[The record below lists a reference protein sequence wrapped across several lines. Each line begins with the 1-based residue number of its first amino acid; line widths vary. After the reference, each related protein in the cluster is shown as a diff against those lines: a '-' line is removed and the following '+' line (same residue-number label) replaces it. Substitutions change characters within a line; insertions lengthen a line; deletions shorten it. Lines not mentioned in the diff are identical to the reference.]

1 MPSRPSKLK
10 WILIPA
16 VTLGL
21 LLGAAIALPFL
32 VDLEKFKPQIQAAV
46 GSAVNADLDFKSI
59 RLHAIPKL
67 GVTIKNAEIRNT
79 DPTFKGVPLFR
90 TDELFL
96 ATEFWPLLKG
106 KMEGELRIVNPAIE
120 LHLNG
125 GTNNLASLAKAPEDA
140 GATPKPDENQAAKP
154 EAPAAPLSGATISAL
169 RDRVLIKS
177 ITISG
182 AAASVKSNGKPLAKV
197 SDLDFSIR
205 NIGLDRDID
214 IALSTDLKA
223 KEAGAVVGG
232 AIKMNLTAKIESSAD
247 ALFKR
252 LAFNGNLDLKD
263 LALNFQN
270 ALVKKP
276 GQNIAMR
283 IRGAASPSSL
293 DVDELG
299 FDILNIAGTGKLAVS
314 DFKSLKTVF
323 NMNIESPD
331 VSSLGAMLPQ
341 HAKLLQKASLKVKA
355 KVEGPLADLSALQA
369 DLGVESK
376 LSGSDFNLAV
386 TATSLL
392 PAKAGIKFSS
402 QHIDLGALLKP
413 FMPAALPGEGPAATA
428 SPATPE
434 NKAADSGATA
444 SSGGTA
450 GLEKDFALSQELK
463 DTIKPHVIDVDVA
476 MNEIVWDRLAIKNLV
491 VKAGLK
497 DLEIALQQFS
507 LLALGGS
514 VRADGK
520 LNLASSPVEFRGSFK
535 LDGASASEAIDVIA
549 PAQKEA
555 LSGKLSLA
563 MAVSA
568 RGTTRQTLSKTLSGK
583 GSYSIS
589 DVKMRGAALRPL
601 VAESFSGF
609 VSGLTSGKTAEKAFK
624 NIAKFLESPI
634 GKRIPE
640 DKKPKIDDLKKKIE
654 SIKVV
659 RIPDKYA
666 GEKKV
671 ATSSGQFEVN
681 DGKIKITSDT
691 SSDLGQ
697 FKLNAITSLEGN
709 LDGDMEITLS
719 ETDKAA
725 LIKQSEY
732 AALLLDKNKAM
743 RLPFNLGG
751 SVMSPKVS
759 MQTGLLTSNFEDN
772 AAVRLEQE
780 AKKALEDAARQAIKG
795 ALPALGIDKAKA
807 DEISKKTEDSRKK
820 FESQAKDKLKG
831 LFQKK

>member
-106 KMEGELRIVNPAIE
+106 KLEGELRIVNPAVE
-120 LHLNG
+120 MHLNG
-125 GTNNLASLAKAPEDA
+125 GTNNLASLAKAPSD
-140 GATPKPDENQAAKP
+140 GTATPKAGENQAATP

-182 AAASVKSNGKPLAKV
+182 ATASVKSNGKPLAKV

-205 NIGLDRDID
+205 NIGLDRDIE

-223 KEAGAVVGG
+223 KEAGAIVGG

-252 LAFNGNLDLKD
+252 LTFNGNLDLKD

-314 DFKSLKTVF
+314 DFKSLKTAF

-341 HAKLLQKASLKVKA
+341 HAKLLQKASLKVKV

-386 TATSLL
+386 TATSVL
-392 PAKAGIKFSS
+392 PAKAGVKFSS

-413 FMPAALPGEGPAATA
+413 FLPPTLPADGAAAA
-428 SPATPE
+428 SPATAE

-463 DTIKPHVIDVDVA
+463 DTIKPHVINVDVA

-491 VKAGLK
+491 IKAGLK

-535 LDGASASEAIDVIA
+535 LDGVSASDAIDVIA
-549 PAQKEA
+549 PVQKEA

-583 GSYSIS
+583 GSYSIN

-624 NIAKFLESPI
+624 NIAKFLDSPI

-807 DEISKKTEDSRKK
+807 DEISKKTEASRKK

>member
-67 GVTIKNAEIRNT
+67 GVTIKNAEIRNA

-125 GTNNLASLAKAPEDA
+125 GTNNLASLAKAPSD
-140 GATPKPDENQAAKP
+140 GTATPKAGENQAATP

-177 ITISG
+177 ITITG
-182 AAASVKSNGKPLAKV
+182 AAAGVKSNGKPLAKV

-283 IRGAASPSSL
+283 IRGTASPSSL

-314 DFKSLKTVF
+314 DFKSLKTAF

-341 HAKLLQKASLKVKA
+341 HAKLLQNASLKVKA

-376 LSGSDFNLAV
+376 LSGSDFNLSV
-386 TATSLL
+386 TATSVL
-392 PAKAGIKFSS
+392 PAKARIKFSS

-413 FMPAALPGEGPAATA
+413 FMPAAMPGETAAATA

-434 NKAADSGATA
+434 KKAADSGAP
-444 SSGGTA
+444 A

-497 DLEIALQQFS
+497 DLEIALAQFS

>member
-106 KMEGELRIVNPAIE
+106 KLEGELRIVNPAVE
-120 LHLNG
+120 MHLNG
-125 GTNNLASLAKAPEDA
+125 GTNNLASLAKAPSD
-140 GATPKPDENQAAKP
+140 GTATPKAGENQAATP

-182 AAASVKSNGKPLAKV
+182 ATASVKSNGKPLVKV
-197 SDLDFSIR
+197 SDLDVSIR

-223 KEAGAVVGG
+223 KEAGAIVGG

-299 FDILNIAGTGKLAVS
+299 FDILNIAGTGKLAVT
-314 DFKSLKTVF
+314 DFKSLKTAF

-413 FMPAALPGEGPAATA
+413 FLPPTLPGETAAAA
-428 SPATPE
+428 SSTTPN
-434 NKAADSGATA
+434 NKATESAAPT
-444 SSGGTA
+444 SSA
-450 GLEKDFALSQELK
+450 GVAENEKDFALSQELK
-463 DTIKPHVIDVDVA
+463 DTIKPHVINVDVA

-491 VKAGLK
+491 IKAGLK

-514 VRADGK
+514 VIADGK

-535 LDGASASEAIDVIA
+535 LDGVSASDAIDVIA
-549 PAQKEA
+549 PTQKEA

-568 RGTTRQTLSKTLSGK
+568 RGTTRQTVSKTLNGK
-583 GSYSIS
+583 GSYSIN

-624 NIAKFLESPI
+624 NIAKFLDSPI

-697 FKLNAITSLEGN
+697 FKLNAITTLEGN
-709 LDGDMEITLS
+709 LDGDMEITLA

-743 RLPFNLGG
+743 RLPFKLGG
-751 SVMSPKVS
+751 SVMSPKVT
-759 MQTGLLTSNFEDN
+759 MQTELLTSNFEDN

>member
-67 GVTIKNAEIRNT
+67 GITIKNAEIRNA

-120 LHLNG
+120 LHLNA
-125 GTNNLASLAKAPEDA
+125 GTNNLASLAKAPSDA
-140 GATPKPDENQAAKP
+140 VATPKPDENQAATP

-177 ITISG
+177 ITITG

-283 IRGAASPSSL
+283 IRGAASPSNL

-314 DFKSLKTVF
+314 DFKSLKTAF

-341 HAKLLQKASLKVKA
+341 HAKLLQKASLKVQA
-355 KVEGPLADLSALQA
+355 KVEGPLADLSALKA

-386 TATSLL
+386 TATSVL

-413 FMPAALPGEGPAATA
+413 FLPPTLPGEGAAARST
-428 SPATPE
+428 TPD
-434 NKAADSGATA
+434 NKATESAAPT
-444 SSGGTA
+444 SSA
-450 GLEKDFALSQELK
+450 GVAGNEKDFALSQELK

-507 LLALGGS
+507 LSALGGS

-520 LNLASSPVEFRGSFK
+520 LNLASAPVEFRGSFK
-535 LDGASASEAIDVIA
+535 MDGVSASDAIDVIA

-583 GSYSIS
+583 GSYSVS

-624 NIAKFLESPI
+624 NIAKFLDSPI

-697 FKLNAITSLEGN
+697 FKLNAITTLEGN
-709 LDGDMEITLS
+709 LDGDMEITLA
-719 ETDKAA
+719 ETDKSA

-743 RLPFNLGG
+743 RLPFKLGG
-751 SVMSPKVS
+751 SVMSPKVT
-759 MQTGLLTSNFEDN
+759 MQTELLTSNFEDN

>member
-106 KMEGELRIVNPAIE
+106 KLEGELRIVNPAVE
-120 LHLNG
+120 MHLNG
-125 GTNNLASLAKAPEDA
+125 GTNNLASLAKAPSD
-140 GATPKPDENQAAKP
+140 GTATPKAGENQAATP

-223 KEAGAVVGG
+223 KEAGAIVGG

-314 DFKSLKTVF
+314 DFKSLKTAF

-355 KVEGPLADLSALQA
+355 RVEGPLADLSALQA

-413 FMPAALPGEGPAATA
+413 FLPPTLPGEGPAV
-428 SPATPE
+428 
-434 NKAADSGATA
+434 A
-444 SSGGTA
+444 SSTTPNNKVTESAAPTSSA
-450 GLEKDFALSQELK
+450 GVAENEKDFALSQELK

-535 LDGASASEAIDVIA
+535 MDGVSASEAIDVIA

-583 GSYSIS
+583 GSYSIN

-624 NIAKFLESPI
+624 NIAKFLDSPI

>member
-67 GVTIKNAEIRNT
+67 GFTIKNAEIRNT

-106 KMEGELRIVNPAIE
+106 KLEGELRIVNPAVE
-120 LHLNG
+120 MHLNG
-125 GTNNLASLAKAPEDA
+125 GTNNLASLAKAPSD
-140 GATPKPDENQAAKP
+140 GTATPKAGENQAATP

-182 AAASVKSNGKPLAKV
+182 ATASVKSNGKPLAKV

-223 KEAGAVVGG
+223 KEAGAIVGG

-299 FDILNIAGTGKLAVS
+299 FDILNIAGTGKLTVS
-314 DFKSLKTVF
+314 DFKSLKTAF

-386 TATSLL
+386 TATSVL

-413 FMPAALPGEGPAATA
+413 FLPPTLPADGAAAA
-428 SPATPE
+428 SPATAE
-434 NKAADSGATA
+434 KKATESAAP
-444 SSGGTA
+444 A

-463 DTIKPHVIDVDVA
+463 DTIKPHVVDVDVA

-514 VRADGK
+514 VIADGK

-583 GSYSIS
+583 GSYSIN

-759 MQTGLLTSNFEDN
+759 MQTALLTSNFEDN

>member
-67 GVTIKNAEIRNT
+67 GVTIKNAEIRNA

-106 KMEGELRIVNPAIE
+106 KLEGELRIVNPAVE
-120 LHLNG
+120 MHLNG
-125 GTNNLASLAKAPEDA
+125 GTNNLASLAKAPSD
-140 GATPKPDENQAAKP
+140 GTATPKAGENQAATP

-177 ITISG
+177 IAITG

-283 IRGAASPSSL
+283 IRGTASPSSL

-314 DFKSLKTVF
+314 DFKSLKTAF

-355 KVEGPLADLSALQA
+355 KVEGSLADLSALQA

-376 LSGSDFNLAV
+376 LSGSDFNLSV
-386 TATSLL
+386 TATSVL
-392 PAKAGIKFSS
+392 PAKARIKFSS

-413 FMPAALPGEGPAATA
+413 FMPAALPGEGAAAT
-428 SPATPE
+428 SSTTPE
-434 NKAADSGATA
+434 KKATESAAP
-444 SSGGTA
+444 A

-514 VRADGK
+514 VIADGK

-535 LDGASASEAIDVIA
+535 LDGVSASDAIDVIA

-555 LSGKLSLA
+555 LSGKLSVA

-568 RGTTRQTLSKTLSGK
+568 RGTTRQTLSKTLNGK

-624 NIAKFLESPI
+624 NIAKFLDSPI

>member
-67 GVTIKNAEIRNT
+67 GITIKNAEIRNA

-140 GATPKPDENQAAKP
+140 GATPKAGENQSATP

-177 ITISG
+177 IAITG

-331 VSSLGAMLPQ
+331 VSSLAAMLPQ
-341 HAKLLQKASLKVKA
+341 HAKLLQKASLKVQA
-355 KVEGPLADLSALQA
+355 KVEGPLADLSALKA

-376 LSGSDFNLAV
+376 LSGSDFNLSV
-386 TATSLL
+386 TATSVL
-392 PAKAGIKFSS
+392 PAKARIKFSS

-413 FMPAALPGEGPAATA
+413 FMPAALPGEGAAAT
-428 SPATPE
+428 SSTTPE
-434 NKAADSGATA
+434 KKATESAAP
-444 SSGGTA
+444 A

-514 VRADGK
+514 VIADGK

-535 LDGASASEAIDVIA
+535 LDGVSASDAIDVIA

-568 RGTTRQTLSKTLSGK
+568 RGTTRQTLSKTLNGK
-583 GSYSIS
+583 GSYSIN

-609 VSGLTSGKTAEKAFK
+609 VSGLTSGNTAENAFK
-624 NIAKFLESPI
+624 NIAKFLDSPI

-697 FKLNAITSLEGN
+697 FKLNAITTLEGN
-709 LDGDMEITLS
+709 LDGDMEITLA

-743 RLPFNLGG
+743 RLPFKLGG
-751 SVMSPKVS
+751 SVMSPKVT
-759 MQTGLLTSNFEDN
+759 MQTELLTSNFEDN